1 MFIINKDNIHNP
13 EILLKIFHFCHFL
26 KIIVNNRII
35 LFGSIVRDW
44 LIPCYYYDLN
54 PFRVESFNSLLDE
67 TGEEL
72 YIPEQV
78 DIWLKSTNSWLNRD
92 LDEMVHKFK
101 NSGYNVTTTDK
112 ITQNEYEIQMI
123 YLEALFGKNHNFL
136 VKVYETS
143 KFLSVDF
150 DVNNLMFK
158 CDKEYGL
165 STISLLSKSSLNNNI
180 GFGFARSKSYMI
192 TDIIK
197 NIISKKS
204 LLLIKVELN
213 DKMTRNYFLQRV
225 EKIYEKNFTIINY
238 TNFETTNTDLVE
250 CCSICQNEKLE
261 VESINIKL
269 KCTHQFHMNCLFKY
283 WVLSGNS
290 NSDSQVKCPNC
301 RANYSLW

>member
-1 MFIINKDNIHNP
+1 MFIINKDNIHSP
-13 EILLKIFHFCHFL
+13 EILLKIFHFCNFL
-26 KIIVNNRII
+26 KILVNNRMT

-44 LIPCYYYDLN
+44 LTPCYYYDLN
-54 PFRVESFNSLLDE
+54 PFRVESFFSFLDKSNYE
-67 TGEEL
+67 QI

-78 DIWLKSTNSWLNRD
+78 DVWLKSTNSWLNRD
-92 LDEMVHKFK
+92 LDEMIQKFK
-101 NSGYNVTTTDK
+101 NSGYNVSTTEK

-123 YLEALFGKNHNFL
+123 YLEALFGKNNNFL

-143 KFLSVDF
+143 KFLSIDF

-197 NIISKKS
+197 NIINKKS
-204 LLLIKVELN
+204 LLLIKVDLN

-225 EKIYEKNFTIINY
+225 EKIYEKNFTITNY
-238 TNFETTNTDLVE
+238 TNFETTDLIE
-250 CCSICQNEKLE
+250 CCSICQSEKAE
-261 VESINIKL
+261 VESKNILL
-269 KCTHQFHMNCLFKY
+269 KCSHQFHMNCLFKY
-283 WVLSGNS
+283 WILSGNS
-290 NSDSQVKCPNC
+290 TDSQVKCPNC
-301 RANYSLW
+301 RASYSLW